1 MIRLSTALS
10 PRLLLML
17 LVVLALLLM
26 AVVFLGHLHLGGSPI
41 LAQSSMAVLNEG
53 MSLSCVLS
61 LSCFESHCSPTPAR

>member
-10 PRLLLML
+10 PRFLLML

-41 LAQSSMAVLNEG
+41 LAQSTMAVVN
-53 MSLSCVLS
+53 
-61 LSCFESHCSPTPAR
+61 